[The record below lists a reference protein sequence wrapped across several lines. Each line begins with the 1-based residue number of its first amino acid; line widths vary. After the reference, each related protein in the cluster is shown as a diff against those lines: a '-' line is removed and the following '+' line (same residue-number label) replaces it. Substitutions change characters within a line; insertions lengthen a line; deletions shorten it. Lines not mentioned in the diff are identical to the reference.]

1 MKSLFV
7 ICVMLVGFL
16 LSFSTNAD
24 AQRVLGGYKS
34 ISTDDAEVVAAAEFA
49 VGNRVENNT
58 EQEGLELA
66 SVDKAEIQTVAGVNY
81 RLCLTVKLDEEEQQV
96 QVVVF
101 KSLQKEYSLKSWEV
115 KTCSE

>member
-1 MKSLFV
+1 MKSYLIIGLLAF
-7 ICVMLVGFL
+7 GFL

-34 ISTDDAEVVAAAEFA
+34 IATDNAEVVAAAEFA

-66 SVDKAEIQTVAGVNY
+66 SVDKAEMQTVAGVNY

-96 QVVVF
+96 QVIVF
-101 KSLQKEYSLKSWEV
+101 KSLQKE
-115 KTCSE
+115 